1 MISVHFFHHYL
12 NVFQLFR
19 EVRIMKML
27 DHPNIVKLFQV
38 IETEKTLYLVME
50 YASGGEV
57 FDYLVLHGR
66 MKEKEA
72 RAKFRQIVSAVQ
84 YCHQKKIIHRDLKAE
99 NLLLDSEMNIKIADF
114 GFSNEF
120 TPGNKLD
127 TFCGSPP
134 YAAPELF
141 QGKLFTLHYFV
152 LLLRKKKN
160 IFKFNIKTF
169 YII

>member
-1 MISVHFFHHYL
+1 MLIVISFF
-12 NVFQLFR
+12 VFPYPSPPKQ
-19 EVRIMKML
+19 VRIMKLL

-84 YCHQKKIIHRDLKAE
+84 YCHQKRIIHR
-99 NLLLDSEMNIKIADF
+99 
-114 GFSNEF
+114 
-120 TPGNKLD
+120 
-127 TFCGSPP
+127 
-134 YAAPELF
+134 
-141 QGKLFTLHYFV
+141 
-152 LLLRKKKN
+152 
-160 IFKFNIKTF
+160 
-169 YII
+169 